1 MYVLEAEV
9 SSCGVARL
17 DDIEEVGV
25 GVRVKERKVGG
36 LAPAMDEIGIV
47 VARRIAF
54 DCGKGRRMREIKV
67 ILYRGE
73 EGQDVLFELEAD
85 EFFRT
90 HVAHRFG
97 SGRVILVP
105 GVVDCG
111 A

>member
-1 MYVLEAEV
+1 MYVFEAEV
-9 SSCGVARL
+9 SSCGMARL

-25 GVRVKERKVGG
+25 GVRVEERKVGG
-36 LAPAMDEIGIV
+36 LAPVVDEVGVEI
-47 VARRIAF
+47 ASWIAF
-54 DCGKGRRMREIKV
+54 DCGKGRRVREIEV
-67 ILYRGE
+67 VLYRGE

-97 SGRVILVP
+97 SGRIILIP

-111 A
+111 T